1 MNAEQKKC
9 VATQLKTVLSTDSIS
24 QWIAVNIVGQRTMA
38 MEMEMEMETCG
49 KLLFVYAQSL
59 KLRVLFVYSVVWLAF
74 FTWKSREYHH

>member
-1 MNAEQKKC
+1 MNAEKKKY

-24 QWIAVNIVGQRTMA
+24 QWIAVNIVGQRT

-74 FTWKSREYHH
+74 FIWKSREYHH